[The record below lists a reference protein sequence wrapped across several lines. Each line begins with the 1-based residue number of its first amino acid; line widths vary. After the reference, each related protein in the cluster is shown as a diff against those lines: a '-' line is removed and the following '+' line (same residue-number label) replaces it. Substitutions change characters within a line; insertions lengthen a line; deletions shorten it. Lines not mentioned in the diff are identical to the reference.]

1 MERLLRV
8 ALFCKDLEEA
18 MRKLLILS
26 LLGMMIAC
34 GGRNT
39 APASAPERATN
50 IPLQTIIVIGDS
62 LTVSSCD
69 TLRLGRM
76 HSGEVIAMGVGVRN
90 LTDTPIVITRTE
102 TTCGCTDIDYPSQPI
117 GVGDTARVEVRFD
130 SQGFYGWQ
138 FKRIRLYTSN
148 DVRPL
153 TIYIEAEV
161 E

>member
-1 MERLLRV
+1 
-8 ALFCKDLEEA
+8 

-26 LLGMMIAC
+26 LFGLMIAC
-34 GGRNT
+34 GGRSS
-39 APASAPERATN
+39 APAPAPERATN
-50 IPLQTIIVIGDS
+50 TPLQTVIGVGDS
-62 LTVSSCD
+62 LIVASCD

-148 DVRPL
+148 EVRPL

>member
-1 MERLLRV
+1 
-8 ALFCKDLEEA
+8 

-26 LLGMMIAC
+26 LFGLMIAC
-34 GGRNT
+34 GGRSS
-39 APASAPERATN
+39 APAVAPETHPQA
-50 IPLQTIIVIGDS
+50 PLSAVVAVGDTLADAPS
-62 LTVSSCD
+62 D

-76 HSGEVIAMGVGVRN
+76 RSGEVIEQWVGVRN
-90 LTDTPIVITRTE
+90 SSQRPLVITRTE

-117 GVGDTARVEVRFD
+117 GVGDTARIAIRFD

-148 DVRPL
+148 EVRPL

>member
-1 MERLLRV
+1 
-8 ALFCKDLEEA
+8 
-18 MRKLLILS
+18 
-26 LLGMMIAC
+26 MIAC
-34 GGRNT
+34 AGRNT
-39 APASAPERATN
+39 APAVAPETHPQA
-50 IPLQTIIVIGDS
+50 PLSAVVAVGDT
-62 LTVSSCD
+62 LTDAPSD

-76 HSGEVIAMGVGVRN
+76 RSGEVIEQWVGVRN
-90 LTDTPIVITRTE
+90 SSQRPLVITRTE

-148 DVRPL
+148 EVRPL

>member
-1 MERLLRV
+1 
-8 ALFCKDLEEA
+8 
-18 MRKLLILS
+18 MRKLSILLFVS
-26 LLGMMIAC
+26 VMIAC
-34 GGRNT
+34 AGRNT
-39 APASAPERATN
+39 APAVAPETHPQA
-50 IPLQTIIVIGDS
+50 PLSAVVAVGDTPTDAPS
-62 LTVSSCD
+62 D

-76 HSGEVIAMGVGVRN
+76 RSGEVIEQWVGVRN

-148 DVRPL
+148 EVRPL

>member
-1 MERLLRV
+1 
-8 ALFCKDLEEA
+8 
-18 MRKLLILS
+18 
-26 LLGMMIAC
+26 MIAS

-39 APASAPERATN
+39 APAVAPKTHPQAPLSAVVA
-50 IPLQTIIVIGDS
+50 VGDT
-62 LTVSSCD
+62 LADVPCD
-69 TLRLGRM
+69 TLHLGRM
-76 HSGEVIAMGVGVRN
+76 RSGEVIEQWVGVRN
-90 LTDTPIVITRTE
+90 SSQRPLVITRTE

-117 GVGDTARVEVRFD
+117 GVGDTARIAIRFD

-148 DVRPL
+148 EVRPL

>member
-1 MERLLRV
+1 
-8 ALFCKDLEEA
+8 
-18 MRKLLILS
+18 
-26 LLGMMIAC
+26 MIAC
-34 GGRNT
+34 AGRNT
-39 APASAPERATN
+39 APAVAPERAANT
-50 IPLQTIIVIGDS
+50 PLQTVIGVGDS
-62 LTVSSCD
+62 LTAAPSD

-76 HSGEVIAMGVGVRN
+76 RSGEVIAMGVGVRN

-117 GVGDTARVEVRFD
+117 GVGDTAHVEVRFD

-148 DVRPL
+148 EVRPL